1 MKSLEMAADYIYRAD
16 RCLREAETAL
26 SESDFAGVVRRSQ
39 EALELAV
46 KAVLRSIAVEY
57 PHEHDVGEAL
67 DIVQDRLPIFLR
79 GEVTKLKE
87 LLTELSRVR
96 GPAFY
101 GYEREGIPAS
111 KAFSKEYAHRT
122 YSEVK
127 RLVQGCSTFIKSLC
141 QSR

>member
-1 MKSLEMAADYIYRAD
+1 MAADCIYRAA
-16 RCLREAETAL
+16 RCLREAEIAV
-26 SESDFAGVVRRSQ
+26 SESDFAGAVRRSQ

-46 KAVLRSIAVEY
+46 KAVLRSMAVEY

-67 DIVQDRLPIFLR
+67 DIVQDRLPSSLR
-79 GEVTKLKE
+79 SEVTKLKE

-111 KAFSKEYAHRT
+111 RAFSKEYAHRI
-122 YSEVK
+122 YIEVK
-127 RLVQGCSTFIKSLC
+127 RLVQECSTFINSL
-141 QSR
+141 SRSK

>member
-1 MKSLEMAADYIYRAD
+1 LKSLEMAADYIYRAD
-16 RCLREAETAL
+16 RCLKEAEIAL
-26 SESDFAGVVRRSQ
+26 SESDFAGAVRRSQ

-46 KAVLRSIAVEY
+46 KAVLRSMAVEY

-67 DIVQDRLPIFLR
+67 DIIQDRLPSPLR
-79 GEVTKLKE
+79 SEVTKLRE

-96 GPAFY
+96 GSAFY

-122 YSEVK
+122 YSEVR
-127 RLVQGCSTFIKSLC
+127 RLVQECSTFINSLPR
-141 QSR
+141 SN

>member
-1 MKSLEMAADYIYRAD
+1 LKSLEMASDYMYRGD
-16 RCLREAETAL
+16 RCLKEAEIAL
-26 SESDFAGVVRRSQ
+26 SESDFAGTVRRSQ

-46 KAVLRSIAVEY
+46 KALLRSMAVEY

-67 DIVQDRLPIFLR
+67 DIVQDRLPSSLR
-79 GEVTKLKE
+79 SEVPRLRE

-101 GYEREGIPAS
+101 GYEREGIPAGR
-111 KAFSKEYAHRT
+111 AFSKEYAHRT

-127 RLVQGCSTFIKSLC
+127 RLVQECSTFINSL
-141 QSR
+141 SRSK

>member
-1 MKSLEMAADYIYRAD
+1 LKSLEMAADYIYRAD
-16 RCLREAETAL
+16 RCLREAEIAL

-46 KAVLRSIAVEY
+46 KAALRSIGVEY

-67 DIVQDRLPIFLR
+67 DIVQDRLPSSLR
-79 GEVTKLKE
+79 SEVSKLRE

-111 KAFSKEYAHRT
+111 KAFSKEYAQRT
-122 YSEVK
+122 YSEVR
-127 RLVQGCSTFIKSLC
+127 RLVQECSTFINSLT
-141 QSR
+141 RK

>member
-1 MKSLEMAADYIYRAD
+1 MAADYIYRAD
-16 RCLREAETAL
+16 RCLKEAEIAL
-26 SESDFAGVVRRSQ
+26 SESDFAGAVRRSQ

-46 KAVLRSIAVEY
+46 KAVLRSMAVEY

-67 DIVQDRLPIFLR
+67 DIIQDRLPSPLRSEVAKLR
-79 GEVTKLKE
+79 G

-111 KAFSKEYAHRT
+111 KAFSKEYAHST
-122 YSEVK
+122 HSEVK
-127 RLVQGCSTFIKSLC
+127 RLVQECSTFINSLPR
-141 QSR
+141 SK